1 MLRCIID
8 RQTVELDSVTLGLYD
23 AVIFQTSGVAAVVAS
38 LSLLL
43 ASMFAILTM

>member
-1 MLRCIID
+1 MLRCIIN

-23 AVIFQTSGVAAVVAS
+23 AVIFQVSGVAAVVAS

>member
-23 AVIFQTSGVAAVVAS
+23 AVIFQVSGVAAMVAS

-43 ASMFAILTM
+43 ASLFAILSV